1 MNEPPATLMK
11 RFALVFIC
19 LPFLIQAA
27 FSQEILR
34 EEAQNAFEHLNNIR
48 MDPSRYSDEVGV
60 DLSYV
65 EKRDILVWNE
75 TLAEVAIQKAIDM
88 AERKYFSHVDPDG
101 NGINIMIKEAGYE
114 IPDGWVEDV
123 ANNYFESLQAGT
135 ATGIKVINDLVEDK
149 GTDPP
154 GHRNHLLGI
163 DDFWSNCMDIGIG
176 MIKMPGSRYRFYT
189 CVIIAKHDF

>member
-1 MNEPPATLMK
+1 MK
-11 RFALVFIC
+11 RFALIIIW
-19 LPFLIQAA
+19 LTFLLQHTL
-27 FSQEILR
+27 SQEIMR
-34 EEAQNAFEHLNNIR
+34 EEVLKAFEHLNSIR
-48 MDPSRYSDEVGV
+48 HNPSRYSKEIGV

-65 EKRDILVWNE
+65 EKRDKLIWNQ
-75 TLAEVAIQKAIDM
+75 TLAEVAVRKAIDM

-114 IPDGWVEDV
+114 IPDSWVED
-123 ANNYFESLQAGT
+123 ASNNFFESLQAGT
-135 ATGIKVINDLVEDK
+135 SSGIKMINDLVEDR

-163 DDFWSNCMDIGIG
+163 DDFWSNCSDIGIG
-176 MIKMPGSRYRFYT
+176 MIKMPGSKYRYYT